1 VDGYEATHRIRQSSH
16 PHIPIVALTASAMA
30 PDRDRCLAEG
40 MDDYLS
46 KPVELPRLAK
56 VVAKWVRQSSSEGSA
71 SALPQAIAAPAAPVL
86 DSGSLLR
93 RLMNDRELAGVILT
107 AFLQDAPRQLAQL
120 HARLAQQD
128 LAGVSLHAHTL
139 KGAAANVGGES
150 LRRAACAIEQAA
162 SAGDSSA
169 VSSALPALE
178 MKLLELKHAI
188 EKEWYAAKIQSSD

>member
-1 VDGYEATHRIRQSSH
+1 MDGYEATHRIRQSSH
-16 PHIPIVALTASAMA
+16 PRIPIVALTASAMA
-30 PDRDRCLAEG
+30 PDRERCLDEG

-56 VVAKWVRQSSSEGSA
+56 AVAKWVMQFSSEGSA
-71 SALPQAIAAPAAPVL
+71 SALPLAVATPAAPVF

-93 RLMNDRELAGVILT
+93 RLMNDRELAGVVLD
-107 AFLQDAPRQLAQL
+107 AFLEDSPHQLEQL

-139 KGAAANVGGES
+139 KGAAANVGGEA

-162 SAGDSSA
+162 VAGDLSA

-178 MKLLELKHAI
+178 MKLLALKHAI